1 MPDLRLETLRVGS
14 LSNPKNSFFV
24 ETSLITDFKV
34 ELMDTEVQCSAI
46 SMQIYKDSGGVRV
59 EVELLA
65 RIGAYEG

>member
-1 MPDLRLETLRVGS
+1 
-14 LSNPKNSFFV
+14 
-24 ETSLITDFKV
+24 
-34 ELMDTEVQCSAI
+34 MDTEVQCSAI